1 MKVKINEISFE
12 VDSTIST
19 NHIFSSIGEN
29 GLDKWEPGTF
39 HILDLF
45 KNDKGILI
53 DIGAWIGPISLY
65 SASLYKKIIAIEA
78 DPVAIEAIKANIKF
92 NDFKNIH
99 LIEKAISNT
108 DNSEIIF
115 GGNGPLGNSE
125 STMLVNE
132 NNFLDIET
140 KWKNNHNEIV
150 KVNTIKFETLIKELD
165 LDHNEIKLIKI
176 DIEGGEKIII
186 PDMKNYLIS
195 VNIPM
200 WMSLHPSFLEKSDIY
215 MIVNIL
221 FEIYNKCFYINSNKE
236 KVEIKKETILEETDI
251 YYSIPNHLTMM
262 NGGPGTRYFELLFEK

>member
-1 MKVKINEISFE
+1 MRIKTNEIIFE
-12 VDSTIST
+12 VDTTIST
-19 NHIFSSIGEN
+19 NYMYLGIGKK
-29 GLDKWEPGTF
+29 GIDKQEPGTF
-39 HILDLF
+39 HIFDLF

-78 DPVAIEAIKANIKF
+78 DPVAIQALKANIKC

-150 KVNTIKFETLIKELD
+150 KVNTIKFETLINELD
-165 LDHNEIKLIKI
+165 LDHNEITLIKI
-176 DIEGGEKIII
+176 DIEGGGK
-186 PDMKNYLIS
+186 
-195 VNIPM
+195 
-200 WMSLHPSFLEKSDIY
+200 
-215 MIVNIL
+215 
-221 FEIYNKCFYINSNKE
+221 
-236 KVEIKKETILEETDI
+236 
-251 YYSIPNHLTMM
+251 
-262 NGGPGTRYFELLFEK
+262 